1 MCRHMLKV
9 YAKLDISEDEMSA
22 FKSPRYLPLNAS
34 RLELGRQVE
43 SFLVGAAPPP
53 LRAKAHSSI
62 SSVATPLSSCVPTSS
77 TTTTT
82 TTESLG

>member
-1 MCRHMLKV
+1 MCRHTLE
-9 YAKLDISEDEMSA
+9 YALNTNGMSA
-22 FKSPRYLPLNAS
+22 FKSSRYLPLNAS

-43 SFLVGAAPPP
+43 SFLVGTAPPP

-77 TTTTT
+77 TTTRTT
-82 TTESLG
+82 IESLG